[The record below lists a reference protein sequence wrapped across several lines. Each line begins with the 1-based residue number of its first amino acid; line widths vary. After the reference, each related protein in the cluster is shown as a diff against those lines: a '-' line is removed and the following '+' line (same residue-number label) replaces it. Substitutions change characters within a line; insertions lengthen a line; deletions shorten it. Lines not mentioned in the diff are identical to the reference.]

1 MLIQNNT
8 PYQSRPTFGIIPE
21 HTVRVAEAIE
31 DLARM
36 SKPHEVET
44 FVSDL
49 QRLIEEQRS
58 NPIKIELMYMQPDS
72 RYGHYHTFY
81 TLVNGRSCSVP
92 KKTMRSVSEIIP
104 LYKRTIETLNKENS
118 LNSAIESYKKINW

>member
-1 MLIQNNT
+1 MLVSNNT
-8 PYQSRPTFGIIPE
+8 PYQSKPTFGIIAE
-21 HTVRVAEAIE
+21 HTERVAAAIE
-31 DLARM
+31 DLARI

-58 NPIKIELMYMQPDS
+58 NPVNIELKHMQPDS
-72 RYGHYHTFY
+72 SYGHYHTFY

-92 KKTMRSVSEIIP
+92 KKTMHSVSEIVP
-104 LYKRTIETLNKENS
+104 LYKRTIEALNKENG
-118 LNSAIESYKKINW
+118 LNSAIESYKNIKW